1 MYKLK
6 DTDAETFIKKT
17 VEMSENLSKVNYQFL
32 KIGNKEY
39 PVDIEGKTI
48 YINDIDSTDLE
59 LNVPMFYTPE
69 GFHFTNLS
77 ALVASPS
84 STSSM
89 MKLQAISLQ
98 MIIRV
103 L

>member
-39 PVDIEGKTI
+39 PVDIEGKQSI
-48 YINDIDSTDLE
+48 
-59 LNVPMFYTPE
+59 
-69 GFHFTNLS
+69 
-77 ALVASPS
+77 
-84 STSSM
+84 SM
-89 MKLQAISLQ
+89 ILIVQTWS
-98 MIIRV
+98 
-103 L
+103 

>member
-48 YINDIDSTDLE
+48 YIGE
-59 LNVPMFYTPE
+59 
-69 GFHFTNLS
+69 
-77 ALVASPS
+77 
-84 STSSM
+84 
-89 MKLQAISLQ
+89 
-98 MIIRV
+98 
-103 L
+103 